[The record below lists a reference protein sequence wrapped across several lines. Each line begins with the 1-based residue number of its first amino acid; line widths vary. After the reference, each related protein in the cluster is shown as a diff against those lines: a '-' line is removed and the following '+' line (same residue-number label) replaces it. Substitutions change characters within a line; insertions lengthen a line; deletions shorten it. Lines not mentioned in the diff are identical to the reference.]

1 MIYNNFQIVT
11 FRYPKGGPGVLVLG
25 QLGVNDEKREETRL
39 SIQSLMMFLIKMN
52 IYKIPE

>member
-39 SIQSLMMFLIKMN
+39 GIQSLMMFLIKMN
-52 IYKIPE
+52 IYKILE